1 MINVHNSANRDFL
14 PFLRRI
20 YHIVSF
26 YLFFFNV
33 VLGLFSCLRR
43 ILMSLVFGL
52 MLISRLDRCL
62 LMRGF
67 ERFDAG
73 TFYVKYLDYSE
84 QLSTTLSFQTLPQC
98 IVSFAEINTYYI
110 GFKEN
115 RIFMGLHIFFTG
127 FPDFTGFK
135 KSFCYVQ
142 PFLQILILPASSW
155 YEAHI
160 LL

>member
-73 TFYVKYLDYSE
+73 TFQVKYQDCSE
-84 QLSTTLSFQTLPQC
+84 QLLTTLISDPFHSVLFLLSKSIPITL
-98 IVSFAEINTYYI
+98 
-110 GFKEN
+110 
-115 RIFMGLHIFFTG
+115 LL
-127 FPDFTGFK
+127 K
-135 KSFCYVQ
+135 KTESLWDY
-142 PFLQILILPASSW
+142 PYFLQDFPILQDFKNHVKSCK
-155 YEAHI
+155 Y